1 MLNGIL
7 DWAGQNVELVG
18 MILKLVLVLMVL
30 LHVAPLMAW
39 AERRICSW
47 MQNRTGPNRVGPF
60 GLLQSIA
67 DAVKF
72 IFKEDLVPAHVR
84 KWYYLAAPG
93 LCVVPAFMTF
103 AVVPFGPIVEVN
115 GVRVALQLSTLNMG
129 FLWVTAVSSLAV
141 YGVIVASWASNNK
154 YSMLGGLRATAQMIS
169 YELAMGL
176 SLLTVIM
183 YFNSV
188 DLMEIA
194 VSQIGPLSFFG
205 TEISRYIPNWGI
217 FHQPIAALVFVIA
230 AFAETN
236 RLPFDLPEGEAEIV
250 AGYHL
255 EYGGMKW
262 SLFFMAE
269 YAHMITA
276 SGLVATFFLGGF
288 DAPGAHWIVN
298 HLVHGLHGIFEWMS
312 FFSLDQWITGLV
324 VAAQVLAFWTKV
336 VLFMLFFI
344 VIRFTL
350 PRFRYDQLMWLGWK
364 VLVPISLVNI
374 VLTAIAIAVSV
385 VR

>member
-1 MLNGIL
+1 MTTQNIL
-7 DWAGQNVELVG
+7 IAALAIKMAV
-18 MILKLVLVLMVL
+18 VLGVL

-84 KWYYLAAPG
+84 KWYYLLAPA

-103 AVVPFGPIVEVN
+103 AVVPFGPVVDVN
-115 GVRVALQLSTLNMG
+115 GNLIALQLSTMNVG
-129 FLWVTAVSSLAV
+129 FVYITSISSLAV
-141 YGVIVASWASNNK
+141 YGIIVASWASNNK
-154 YSMLGGLRATAQMIS
+154 YSMLGGLRSTAQMIS
-169 YELAMGL
+169 YELAMGM
-176 SLLTVIM
+176 SLVAIIM
-183 YFNSV
+183 HYNTV
-188 DLMEIA
+188 DLMEMA
-194 VSQIGPLSFFG
+194 VAQGGSLTIFGHTIGFL
-205 TEISRYIPNWGI
+205 PNWGI
-217 FHQPIAALVFVIA
+217 FHQPLAALIFIVA

-276 SGLVATFFLGGF
+276 SGLVATFFLGGWQ
-288 DAPGAHWIVN
+288 APGIH
-298 HLVHGLHGIFEWMS
+298 
-312 FFSLDQWITGLV
+312 SLLSQLNLGDQMLYWAV
-324 VAAQVLAFWTKV
+324 VVGQVLTFWLKV
-336 VLFMLFFI
+336 ILFMLFFI
-344 VIRFTL
+344 VVRFTL

-364 VLVPISLVNI
+364 VLVPLALVNI
-374 VLTAIAIAVSV
+374 VGTAVAIAMIYGQ
-385 VR
+385 

>member
-1 MLNGIL
+1 VDANNIL
-7 DWAGQNVELVG
+7 LIAMVA
-18 MILKLVLVLMVL
+18 KFALVLIVL
-30 LHVAPLMAW
+30 LHAAPIMAW

-72 IFKEDLVPAHVR
+72 IFKEDLVPGHVR
-84 KWYYLAAPG
+84 KWYYLMAPA

-103 AVVPFGPIVEVN
+103 AVVPFGPIIDVQ
-115 GVRVALQLSTLNMG
+115 GISIALQLSTFNVG
-129 FLWVTAVSSLAV
+129 FVYVTSISSLAV
-141 YGVIVASWASNNK
+141 YGIIVASWSSNNK
-154 YSMLGGLRATAQMIS
+154 YSMLGGLRSTAQMIS

-176 SLLTVIM
+176 SLVAIIM
-183 YFNSV
+183 NFDSV
-188 DLMEIA
+188 DLMQIAQSQAGHLVIFGHEI
-194 VSQIGPLSFFG
+194 PFL
-205 TEISRYIPNWGI
+205 PNWGF
-217 FHQPIAALVFVIA
+217 FHQPLAALIFIVA

-276 SGLVATFFLGGF
+276 SGLVATFFFGGWQ
-288 DAPGAHWIVN
+288 APGLHAILS
-298 HLVHGLHGIFEWMS
+298 HLHLT
-312 FFSLDQWITGLV
+312 DQMFYWAMVIG
-324 VAAQVLAFWTKV
+324 QVLTFWLKV

-344 VIRFTL
+344 VVRFTL

-364 VLVPISLVNI
+364 VLVPLSLVNI
-374 VLTAIAIAVSV
+374 VLTAFSIAAMFMK
-385 VR
+385 

>member
-1 MLNGIL
+1 MTTANILLYAML
-7 DWAGQNVELVG
+7 A
-18 MILKLVLVLMVL
+18 KLAFVLIIL
-30 LHVAPLMAW
+30 LHVAPIMAW

-60 GLLQSIA
+60 GLLQSVA

-84 KWYYLAAPG
+84 KWYYLIAPG
-93 LCVVPAFMTF
+93 ICVVPAFMTF
-103 AVVPFGPIVEVN
+103 AVVPFGPVIDWN
-115 GVRVALQLSTLNMG
+115 GVSIPLQLANLNVG
-129 FLWVTAVSSLAV
+129 FIYITSISSLAV
-141 YGVIVASWASNNK
+141 YGIIVASWASNNK
-154 YSMLGGLRATAQMIS
+154 YAMLGGLRSTAQMIS

-176 SLLTVIM
+176 SLVAIILN
-183 YFNSV
+183 FDGV

-194 VSQIGPLSFFG
+194 VSQGGPLMVFGREVSFL
-205 TEISRYIPNWGI
+205 PNWGI
-217 FHQPIAALVFVIA
+217 FHQPLAALIFIIA

-250 AGYHL
+250 AGYHI

-276 SGLVATFFLGGF
+276 SGLVATFFLGGWQ
-288 DAPGAHWIVN
+288 APGAATLLTQLGVGAEIFPYA
-298 HLVHGLHGIFEWMS
+298 LAGL
-312 FFSLDQWITGLV
+312 
-324 VAAQVLAFWTKV
+324 QVLAFLTKV

-344 VIRFTL
+344 VVRFTL

-364 VLVPISLVNI
+364 VLVPLALANI
-374 VLTAIAIAVSV
+374 VITAVAIAMAV
-385 VR
+385 R

>member
-7 DWAGQNVELVG
+7 DWAGSNVELVA
-18 MILKLVLVLMVL
+18 MILKLALVLIVL

-115 GVRVALQLSTLNMG
+115 GVKIALQLSTLNMG

-194 VSQIGPLSFFG
+194 NSQIGQLKFFG
-205 TEISRYIPNWGI
+205 TEFPLPVPNWGI
-217 FHQPIAALVFVIA
+217 FHQPIAALIFIIA

-288 DAPGAHWIVN
+288 DAPGAQWMIEMIN
-298 HLVHGLHGIFEWMS
+298 AKFALGEQFAYWGL
-312 FFSLDQWITGLV
+312 
-324 VAAQVLAFWTKV
+324 VAAQILAFWTKV
-336 VLFMLFFI
+336 ILFMLFFI

-364 VLVPISLVNI
+364 VLVPIALVNI
-374 VLTAIAIAVSV
+374 VLTAVAIAFSV

>member
-1 MLNGIL
+1 MALTAFQIGL
-7 DWAGQNVELVG
+7 YAMAAKLA
-18 MILKLVLVLMVL
+18 LVLIVL
-30 LHVAPLMAW
+30 LHTAPLMAW

-60 GLLQSIA
+60 GLLQSVA

-72 IFKEDLVPAHVR
+72 IFKEDLIPSHVR
-84 KWYYLAAPG
+84 KWYYLLAPG
-93 LCVVPAFMTF
+93 LCVIPAFMTF
-103 AVVPFGPIVEVN
+103 VVVPFGPIIEVQ
-115 GVRVALQLSTLNMG
+115 GVKIPLQLSDMNVG
-129 FLWVTAVSSLAV
+129 FIYATSISSLAV
-141 YGVIVASWASNNK
+141 YGIIIASWASNNK
-154 YSMLGGLRATAQMIS
+154 YSMLGGLRSTAQMIS

-176 SLLTVIM
+176 SLVSVIM
-183 YFNSV
+183 TYDSV

-194 VSQIGPLSFFG
+194 YAQGGALEIFG
-205 TEISRYIPNWGI
+205 MNLPFLPGWGI
-217 FHQPIAALVFVIA
+217 FLQPLAALIFIIA

-276 SGLVATFFLGGF
+276 SGLIATFFLGGWQ
-288 DAPGAHWIVN
+288 APGAEA
-298 HLVHGLHGIFEWMS
+298 LLAS
-312 FFSLDQWITGLV
+312 TGLAGEALHWAL
-324 VAAQVLAFWTKV
+324 AAVQVLTFWLKV
-336 VLFMLFFI
+336 ILFMLFFI

-364 VLVPISLVNI
+364 VLVPLSLVNI
-374 VLTAIAIAVSV
+374 VVTAIVIAFGA
-385 VR
+385 

>member
-1 MLNGIL
+1 MS
-7 DWAGQNVELVG
+7 VELEVSN
-18 MILKLVLVLMVL
+18 ILLYAMLAKLAFVLVVL
-30 LHVAPLMAW
+30 LHVAPIMAW

-60 GLLQSIA
+60 GLLQSLA

-84 KWYYLAAPG
+84 KWYYLLAPG
-93 LCVVPAFMTF
+93 LCVIPAFMTF
-103 AVVPFGPIVEVN
+103 AVVPFGPVVEI
-115 GVRVALQLSTLNMG
+115 GGIGIPLQVADMNVG
-129 FLWVTAVSSLAV
+129 FVYIMSISSLAV
-141 YGVIVASWASNNK
+141 YGIIVASWASNNK
-154 YSMLGGLRATAQMIS
+154 YSMLGGLRSTAQMIS
-169 YELAMGL
+169 YELAMGMTL
-176 SLLTVIM
+176 VALIM
-183 YFNSV
+183 HFDSV
-188 DLMEIA
+188 SLMEIA
-194 VSQIGPLSFFG
+194 KSQAGPLKLFG
-205 TEISRYIPNWGI
+205 VTIPFLPNWGI
-217 FHQPIAALVFVIA
+217 FHQPLAALIFIIA

-276 SGLVATFFLGGF
+276 SGLVATFFLGGWQ
-288 DAPGAHWIVN
+288 APGAS
-298 HLVHGLHGIFEWMS
+298 HLLAALGLSGDM
-312 FFSLDQWITGLV
+312 LQWGL
-324 VAAQVLAFWTKV
+324 VAAQVGAFWIKV
-336 VLFMLFFI
+336 VAFMLFFI

-364 VLVPISLVNI
+364 VLVPLALANI
-374 VLTAIAIAVSV
+374 VVTAVLIALGAGH
-385 VR
+385 

>member
-1 MLNGIL
+1 MEATAQNILLYAMLAKLG
-7 DWAGQNVELVG
+7 
-18 MILKLVLVLMVL
+18 LVLIVL
-30 LHVAPLMAW
+30 LHVAPIMAW

-60 GLLQSIA
+60 GLLQSLA

-84 KWYYLAAPG
+84 KWYYLLAPG
-93 LCVVPAFMTF
+93 ICVVPAFMTF
-103 AVVPFGPIVEVN
+103 AVVPFGPMMEIS
-115 GVRVALQLSTLNMG
+115 GVRFPLQLADLNVG
-129 FLWVTAVSSLAV
+129 FIYVTSISSLAV
-141 YGVIVASWASNNK
+141 YGIIVASWASNNK
-154 YSMLGGLRATAQMIS
+154 YSMLGGLRSTAQMIS

-176 SLLTVIM
+176 SLVAVIMNFDTVNLMEMAYSQGGPLTV
-183 YFNSV
+183 
-188 DLMEIA
+188 
-194 VSQIGPLSFFG
+194 FG
-205 TEISRYIPNWGI
+205 HVIPFLPNWGI
-217 FHQPIAALVFVIA
+217 FHQPLAALIFIIA

-276 SGLVATFFLGGF
+276 SGLVATFFLGGWQ
-288 DAPGAHWIVN
+288 APGAEWLISQF
-298 HLVHGLHGIFEWMS
+298 GLTEQAAYF
-312 FFSLDQWITGLV
+312 GLI
-324 VAAQVLAFWTKV
+324 ALQVLTFWLKV

-344 VIRFTL
+344 VVRFTL

-364 VLVPISLVNI
+364 VLVPLALVNI
-374 VLTAIAIAVSV
+374 VATAVSIAISV
-385 VR
+385 N

>member
-1 MLNGIL
+1 M
-7 DWAGQNVELVG
+7 ELTPFQIELYAMVAK
-18 MILKLVLVLMVL
+18 LALVLIVL
-30 LHVAPLMAW
+30 LHAAPIMAW

-84 KWYYLAAPG
+84 KWYYLIAPG
-93 LCVVPAFMTF
+93 LCVVPAFLTF
-103 AVVPFGPIVEVN
+103 AVVPFGPVINVQ
-115 GVRVALQLSTLNMG
+115 GVPIWLQLSTFNVG
-129 FLWVTAVSSLAV
+129 FIFAISISSLAV
-141 YGVIVASWASNNK
+141 YGIIVASWASNNK
-154 YSMLGGLRATAQMIS
+154 YSMLGGLRSTAQMIS

-176 SLLTVIM
+176 SLVSVILC
-183 YFNSV
+183 YDSV
-188 DLMEIA
+188 DLMSIA
-194 VSQIGPLSFFG
+194 QSQGGPLQLFG
-205 TEISRYIPNWGI
+205 FNVPFVPNWGL
-217 FHQPIAALVFVIA
+217 FMQPLAALIFIVA

-236 RLPFDLPEGEAEIV
+236 RLPFDLPEGESEIV

-269 YAHMITA
+269 YAHMLTA
-276 SGLVATFFLGGF
+276 SGLIVTFFLGGWQ
-288 DAPGAHWIVN
+288 APGAEWLLS
-298 HLVHGLHGIFEWMS
+298 HLGLS
-312 FFSLDQWITGLV
+312 DQMAYWALV
-324 VAAQVLAFWTKV
+324 IAQVLAFWIKV

-364 VLVPISLVNI
+364 VLVPLSLANI
-374 VLTAIAIAVSV
+374 VITALVIAFGA
-385 VR
+385 R

>member
-1 MLNGIL
+1 MEPTQIL
-7 DWAGQNVELVG
+7 LVA
-18 MILKLVLVLMVL
+18 MILKLALVLVVL
-30 LHVAPLMAW
+30 LHTAPIMAW

-60 GLLQSIA
+60 GLLQSLA
-67 DAVKF
+67 DAIKF

-84 KWYYLAAPG
+84 KYYYLMAPA

-103 AVVPFGPIVEVN
+103 AVVPFGPNVEFN
-115 GVRVALQLSTLNMG
+115 GVKFALQLSNLNVG
-129 FLWVTAVSSLAV
+129 FLYVTSISSLAV
-141 YGVIVASWASNNK
+141 YGIIVASWASNNK
-154 YSMLGGLRATAQMIS
+154 YSMLGGLRSTAQMIS

-176 SLLTVIM
+176 SLLALIM
-183 YFNSV
+183 YFNTV
-188 DLMEIA
+188 DLQEIA
-194 VSQIGPLSFFG
+194 YSQGGYLSIFGHQLPL
-205 TEISRYIPNWGI
+205 PNWGI
-217 FHQPIAALVFVIA
+217 FHQPLAALIFIVA

-276 SGLVATFFLGGF
+276 SGLVATFFLGGWH
-288 DAPGAHWIVN
+288 APGAEWILSHF
-298 HLVHGLHGIFEWMS
+298 HLSDMAHYWA
-312 FFSLDQWITGLV
+312 LV
-324 VAAQVLAFWTKV
+324 AIQVLTFWLKV

-364 VLVPISLVNI
+364 VLVPLALVNV
-374 VLTAIAIAVSV
+374 VLTAGAIAYASTLS
-385 VR
+385 

>member
-1 MLNGIL
+1 MDLEFGSQIVFYAML
-7 DWAGQNVELVG
+7 A
-18 MILKLVLVLMVL
+18 KLAFVLIVL
-30 LHVAPLMAW
+30 LHVAPIMAW

-60 GLLQSIA
+60 GLLQSLA
-67 DAVKF
+67 DAIKF

-84 KWYYLAAPG
+84 KWYYLLAPG

-103 AVVPFGPIVEVN
+103 AVVPFGPIVEIQ
-115 GVRVALQLSTLNMG
+115 GVQIPLQVSTMNVG
-129 FLWVTAVSSLAV
+129 FLYIMSISSLAV
-141 YGVIVASWASNNK
+141 YGIIVASWASNNK
-154 YSMLGGLRATAQMIS
+154 YSMLGGLRSTAQMIS

-176 SLLTVIM
+176 SLVAIIM
-183 YFNSV
+183 HFNSV
-188 DLMEIA
+188 DLM
-194 VSQIGPLSFFG
+194 QISTVQGGNLTIFG
-205 TEISRYIPNWGI
+205 KELAFLPNWGI
-217 FHQPIAALVFVIA
+217 FHQPLAALIFIIA

-236 RLPFDLPEGEAEIV
+236 RLPFDLPEGESEIV

-276 SGLVATFFLGGF
+276 SGLVATFFLGGWQ
-288 DAPGAHWIVN
+288 APGAESLIN
-298 HLVHGLHGIFEWMS
+298 LLGLNSEWS
-312 FFSLDQWITGLV
+312 YWLLIL
-324 VAAQVLAFWTKV
+324 AQVIAFWTKV

-344 VIRFTL
+344 VVRFTL

-364 VLVPISLVNI
+364 VLVPIGLVNI
-374 VLTAIAIAVSV
+374 VLTAVAIAVAAQ
-385 VR
+385 

>member
-1 MLNGIL
+1 MEMEASTIL
-7 DWAGQNVELVG
+7 LYAMAAKLA
-18 MILKLVLVLMVL
+18 LVLIVL
-30 LHVAPLMAW
+30 LHTAPIMAW

-60 GLLQSIA
+60 GLLQSLA

-84 KWYYLAAPG
+84 KWYYLMAPA

-103 AVVPFGPIVEVN
+103 AVVPFGPIVELN
-115 GVRVALQLSTLNMG
+115 GVKFALQLANLNVG
-129 FLWVTAVSSLAV
+129 FLYVTSISSLAV
-141 YGVIVASWASNNK
+141 YGIIVASWASNNK
-154 YSMLGGLRATAQMIS
+154 YSMLGGLRSTAQMIS

-176 SLLTVIM
+176 SLLALIM

-194 VSQIGPLSFFG
+194 YSQAGRLNVFG
-205 TEISRYIPNWGI
+205 HELPFLPNWGI
-217 FHQPIAALVFVIA
+217 FKQPLAALIFIVA

-276 SGLVATFFLGGF
+276 SGLVATFFLGGWH
-288 DAPGAHWIVN
+288 APGAEWILSHFQMSDVA
-298 HLVHGLHGIFEWMS
+298 HYWALVAM
-312 FFSLDQWITGLV
+312 QV
-324 VAAQVLAFWTKV
+324 VAFWTKV
-336 VLFMLFFI
+336 ILFMLFFI

-364 VLVPISLVNI
+364 VLVPLALVNI
-374 VLTAIAIAVSV
+374 VATAAAIAVAV
-385 VR
+385 H

>member
-1 MLNGIL
+1 MEALVSGL
-7 DWAGQNVELVG
+7 TEWASANVELTA
-18 MILKLVLVLMVL
+18 MILKLALVLLVL

-72 IFKEDLVPAHVR
+72 IFKEDLVPSHVR
-84 KWYYLAAPG
+84 KWYYLMAPA

-103 AVVPFGPIVEVN
+103 AVVPFGPIIDVN
-115 GVRVALQLSTLNMG
+115 GVKVALQLSSLNVG
-129 FLWVTAVSSLAV
+129 FLYVLSISSLAV
-141 YGVIVASWASNNK
+141 YGIIVASWASNNK
-154 YSMLGGLRATAQMIS
+154 YSMLGGLRSTAQMIS

-176 SLLTVIM
+176 SLLALIM

-194 VSQIGPLSFFG
+194 YSQGGPLTVFG
-205 TEISRYIPNWGI
+205 REIAFLPNWGI
-217 FHQPIAALVFVIA
+217 FHQPIAGMIFIIA

-276 SGLVATFFLGGF
+276 SGLVATFFLGGWH
-288 DAPGAHWIVN
+288 APGADWLLGHLQVSEQMMHW
-298 HLVHGLHGIFEWMS
+298 LL
-312 FFSLDQWITGLV
+312 
-324 VAAQVLAFWTKV
+324 VAAQVLSFWIKV

-344 VIRFTL
+344 VVRFTL

-364 VLVPISLVNI
+364 VLVPIALVNI
-374 VLTAIAIAVSV
+374 VATAVAIAMSV
-385 VR
+385 A

>member
-1 MLNGIL
+1 MDANTNFLLISTLAKTAFIL
-7 DWAGQNVELVG
+7 A
-18 MILKLVLVLMVL
+18 VL

-39 AERRICSW
+39 AERRICAW
-47 MQNRTGPNRVGPF
+47 MANRTGPNRVGPF

-72 IFKEDLVPAHVR
+72 VFKEDLVPGHVR
-84 KWYYLAAPG
+84 KWYYLLAPAIC
-93 LCVVPAFMTF
+93 LIPAFTTF
-103 AVVPFGPIVEVN
+103 AVVPFGPVVEFN
-115 GVRVALQLSTLNMG
+115 GFRTSLQVSDLNVG
-129 FLWVTAVSSLAV
+129 FVFVMAISSLAV

-154 YSMLGGLRATAQMIS
+154 YSMLGGLRSTAQLIS

-176 SLLTVIM
+176 SLVSILMHYNT
-183 YFNSV
+183 V
-188 DLMEIA
+188 DLQQIA
-194 VSQIGPLSFFG
+194 FFQGGHLKLMGREVSSF
-205 TEISRYIPNWGI
+205 IPNWGI
-217 FHQPIAALVFVIA
+217 FLQPVACLVFVIA

-269 YAHMITA
+269 YAHMLTA
-276 SGLVATFFLGGF
+276 SGMFATFFLGGWQMF
-288 DAPGAHWIVN
+288 PGMESALQLLQLPPEKLYWATV
-298 HLVHGLHGIFEWMS
+298 G
-312 FFSLDQWITGLV
+312 
-324 VAAQVLAFWTKV
+324 AQVASFWLKV

-350 PRFRYDQLMWLGWK
+350 PRFRYDQLMKLGWK
-364 VLVPISLVNI
+364 VLIPIALVNLVVTA
-374 VLTAIAIAVSV
+374 VLIAAKVY
-385 VR
+385 

>member
-1 MLNGIL
+1 MTDIVLYAMLIKF
-7 DWAGQNVELVG
+7 AF
-18 MILKLVLVLMVL
+18 VLVVL
-30 LHVAPLMAW
+30 LHVAPIMAW

-60 GLLQSIA
+60 GLLQSLA
-67 DAVKF
+67 DAIKF

-84 KWYYLAAPG
+84 KWYYLLAPG

-103 AVVPFGPIVEVN
+103 AVVPFGPVIELG
-115 GVRVALQLSTLNMG
+115 GVSIPLQLADINVG
-129 FLWVTAVSSLAV
+129 FIYIMSISSLAV
-141 YGVIVASWASNNK
+141 YGIIVASWASNNK
-154 YSMLGGLRATAQMIS
+154 YSMLGGLRSTAQMIS

-176 SLLTVIM
+176 TLVAIIM
-183 YFNSV
+183 SFDSV
-188 DLMEIA
+188 NLMEIA
-194 VSQIGPLSFFG
+194 NSQAGRLSIFG
-205 TEISRYIPNWGI
+205 VNIPFLPNWGI
-217 FHQPIAALVFVIA
+217 FHQPLAALIFIIA

-276 SGLVATFFLGGF
+276 SGLVVTFFLGGWQ
-288 DAPGAHWIVN
+288 APGAHY
-298 HLVHGLHGIFEWMS
+298 LLTMFGLSGDA
-312 FFSLDQWITGLV
+312 LQWGM
-324 VAAQVLAFWTKV
+324 VAAQVAAFWLKV
-336 VLFMLFFI
+336 VAFMLFFI

-364 VLVPISLVNI
+364 VLVPLALLNI
-374 VLTAIAIAVSV
+374 VVTSILIALGMGH
-385 VR
+385 

>member
-1 MLNGIL
+1 M
-7 DWAGQNVELVG
+7 
-18 MILKLVLVLMVL
+18 VLLVL

-72 IFKEDLVPAHVR
+72 IFKEDLVPGHVR
-84 KWYYLAAPG
+84 KWYYLLAPG
-93 LCVVPAFMTF
+93 ICVVPAFMTF
-103 AVVPFGPIVEVN
+103 AVVPFGPVIDVN
-115 GVRVALQLSTLNMG
+115 GTIISLQLSTMNVG
-129 FLWVTAVSSLAV
+129 FVYITSISSLAV
-141 YGVIVASWASNNK
+141 YGIIVASWASNNK
-154 YSMLGGLRATAQMIS
+154 YSMLGGLRSTAQMIS
-169 YELAMGL
+169 YELAMGM
-176 SLLTVIM
+176 SLVAIIM
-183 YFNSV
+183 NYNTV
-188 DLMEIA
+188 DLMEMA
-194 VSQIGPLSFFG
+194 VSQGGPLMIFGQQISFL
-205 TEISRYIPNWGI
+205 PNWGI
-217 FHQPIAALVFVIA
+217 FHQPLAALIFIVA

-276 SGLVATFFLGGF
+276 SGLVATFFLGGWQ
-288 DAPGAHWIVN
+288 APGLHALLSHF
-298 HLVHGLHGIFEWMS
+298 HLT
-312 FFSLDQWITGLV
+312 DQMLYWAV
-324 VAAQVLAFWTKV
+324 VIGQVLTFWLKV
-336 VLFMLFFI
+336 ILFMLFFI
-344 VIRFTL
+344 VVRFTL

-364 VLVPISLVNI
+364 VLVPLALVNI
-374 VLTAIAIAVSV
+374 LATAVSIAVMYGH
-385 VR
+385 

>member
-1 MLNGIL
+1 M
-7 DWAGQNVELVG
+7 DAS
-18 MILKLVLVLMVL
+18 MILLYSMAAKLALVLIVL
-30 LHVAPLMAW
+30 LHTAPIMAW

-60 GLLQSIA
+60 GLLQSLA

-84 KWYYLAAPG
+84 KWYYLLAPG

-103 AVVPFGPIVEVN
+103 AVVPFGPVVEIN
-115 GVRVALQLSTLNMG
+115 GVKVALQLASLNVG
-129 FLWVTAVSSLAV
+129 FLFVTAISSLAV
-141 YGVIVASWASNNK
+141 YGIIVASWASNNK

-183 YFNSV
+183 FFNSV

-194 VSQIGPLSFFG
+194 QSQIGPLRIFG
-205 TEISRYIPNWGI
+205 NEIAFLPNWGI
-217 FHQPIAALVFVIA
+217 FKQPIAALIFIIA

-288 DAPGAHWIVN
+288 DAPGAAWLIEMVN
-298 HLVHGLHGIFEWMS
+298 AKFQLGEQFAYWGL
-312 FFSLDQWITGLV
+312 
-324 VAAQVLAFWTKV
+324 VAAQVIAFWTKV

-364 VLVPISLVNI
+364 VLVPIALVNI
-374 VLTAIAIAVSV
+374 VLTAVAIAASV

>member
-1 MLNGIL
+1 MNVQNIL
-7 DWAGQNVELVG
+7 LLAMVG
-18 MILKLVLVLMVL
+18 KLLMVLVVL

-72 IFKEDLVPAHVR
+72 IFKEDLVPGHVR
-84 KWYYLAAPG
+84 KWYYLLAPG
-93 LCVVPAFMTF
+93 ICVVPAFMTF
-103 AVVPFGPIVEVN
+103 AVVPFGPIIDVN
-115 GVRVALQLSTLNMG
+115 GTIISLQLSTMNVG
-129 FLWVTAVSSLAV
+129 FVYITSISSLAV
-141 YGVIVASWASNNK
+141 YGIIVASWASNNK
-154 YSMLGGLRATAQMIS
+154 YSMLGGLRSTAQMIS
-169 YELAMGL
+169 YELAMGM
-176 SLLTVIM
+176 SLVAIIM
-183 YFNSV
+183 NYNTV
-188 DLMEIA
+188 DLMQMAIT
-194 VSQIGPLSFFG
+194 QGGPLSVFG
-205 TEISRYIPNWGI
+205 HTIGFLPNWGI
-217 FHQPIAALVFVIA
+217 FHQPLAALIFIVA

-276 SGLVATFFLGGF
+276 SGLVATFFLGGWQ
-288 DAPGAHWIVN
+288 APGLHSILS
-298 HLVHGLHGIFEWMS
+298 HLHLT
-312 FFSLDQWITGLV
+312 DQMLYWGMVIG
-324 VAAQVLAFWTKV
+324 QVLTFWLKV
-336 VLFMLFFI
+336 ILFMLFFI
-344 VIRFTL
+344 VVRFTL

-364 VLVPISLVNI
+364 VLVPLALVNI
-374 VLTAIAIAVSV
+374 IATAVSIAVMYV
-385 VR
+385 H

>member
-1 MLNGIL
+1 M
-7 DWAGQNVELVG
+7 DAS
-18 MILKLVLVLMVL
+18 MILLYAMAAKLALVLIVL
-30 LHVAPLMAW
+30 LHTAPIMAW

-60 GLLQSIA
+60 GLLQSLA

-84 KWYYLAAPG
+84 KWYYLLAPG

-103 AVVPFGPIVEVN
+103 AVVPFGP
-115 GVRVALQLSTLNMG
+115 RVTINDVVISLQLADLNVG
-129 FLWVTAVSSLAV
+129 FLFVTAISSLAV
-141 YGVIVASWASNNK
+141 YGIIVASWASNNK
-154 YSMLGGLRATAQMIS
+154 YSMLGGLRSTAQMIS

-176 SLLTVIM
+176 SLLALIM
-183 YFNSV
+183 HYNSV

-194 VSQIGPLSFFG
+194 YKQLGNLEMFGVSLGP
-205 TEISRYIPNWGI
+205 IHNWGI
-217 FHQPIAALVFVIA
+217 FKQPLAALIFIVA

-288 DAPGAHWIVN
+288 DAPGAG
-298 HLVHGLHGIFEWMS
+298 HLLAFLNTKFALGDQVVYWGL
-312 FFSLDQWITGLV
+312 

-336 VLFMLFFI
+336 ILFMLFFI

-364 VLVPISLVNI
+364 VLVPLALVNI
-374 VLTAIAIAVSV
+374 VITAVAIAFGGGA
-385 VR
+385 

>member
-1 MLNGIL
+1 M
-7 DWAGQNVELVG
+7 DAS
-18 MILKLVLVLMVL
+18 MILLYAMAAKLALVLVVL
-30 LHVAPLMAW
+30 LHTAPIMAW

-60 GLLQSIA
+60 GLLQSLA

-84 KWYYLAAPG
+84 KWYYLMAPG

-103 AVVPFGPIVEVN
+103 AVVPFGPWVEVN
-115 GVRVALQLSTLNMG
+115 GVKIALQLSNLNVG
-129 FLWVTAVSSLAV
+129 FLFVTAVSSLAV
-141 YGVIVASWASNNK
+141 YGIIVASWASNNK
-154 YSMLGGLRATAQMIS
+154 YSMLGGLRSTAQMIS

-176 SLLTVIM
+176 SLLAIVM
-183 YFNSV
+183 HYNSV
-188 DLMEIA
+188 DLMDIAYQQIAPLTIFGHEI
-194 VSQIGPLSFFG
+194 PLAH
-205 TEISRYIPNWGI
+205 NWGL
-217 FHQPIAALVFVIA
+217 FKQPLAALIFIIA

-288 DAPGAHWIVN
+288 DAPGAARLIEFVN
-298 HLVHGLHGIFEWMS
+298 MKFALGDQFAYWGL
-312 FFSLDQWITGLV
+312 
-324 VAAQVLAFWTKV
+324 VAAQVIAFWTKV
-336 VLFMLFFI
+336 ILFMLFFI

-364 VLVPISLVNI
+364 VLVPLALVNI
-374 VLTAIAIAVSV
+374 VLTAVAIAMGGGA
-385 VR
+385 